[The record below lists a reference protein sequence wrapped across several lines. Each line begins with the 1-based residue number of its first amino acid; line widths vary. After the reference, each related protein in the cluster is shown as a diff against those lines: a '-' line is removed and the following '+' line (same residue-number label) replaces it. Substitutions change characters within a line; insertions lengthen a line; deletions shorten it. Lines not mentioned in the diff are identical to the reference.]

1 MGDRGS
7 NGRPVSNF
15 EIAVLLWDRAR
26 IGRSMSIWEAETD
39 MDGAFQYMLKVFFSD
54 VGTFSF
60 EYRHRRAYV
69 MQIAILVTDG
79 KSFLNQEFTIQNAE
93 AAKLDG
99 IEIFVVGMCN
109 IYLITPSSTDE
120 TC

>member
-1 MGDRGS
+1 MGSGSNREIDVHLGDRDLT
-7 NGRPVSNF
+7 GR
-15 EIAVLLWDRAR
+15 L
-26 IGRSMSIWEAETD
+26 GSIWEAETE